1 VFGFIKTVQGFLSK
15 LKKNKRWWFTSL
27 FIIASLGVT
36 FSVVILIITTD
47 SVSKEV
53 YASQTKEFLLKYK
66 DLEKLKEKKLQN
78 LAIIASYDDAI
89 IDKLEKND
97 ATGISQ
103 FESKLNTKIAQ
114 QDKNL
119 MIFKFYSLQN
129 KSETFR
135 SSIISSIQTKNS
147 IFGIEV
153 LFDGIFYVYLHP
165 ILKNDNVVGI
175 LEIKESIY
183 SVKESF
189 DRTSK
194 QFAFLLDTKMIAMI
208 SQQNKDGIY
217 QEVGKNYLINSK
229 IYENKLSSS
238 IISLD
243 ENALQNIAKGEY
255 IVGKEFFINGLLLR
269 DTNGVDIGILI
280 LGEGVEKEGGF
291 INMANKMTN
300 HVIAIALGLIV
311 SLLLFMF

>member
-1 VFGFIKTVQGFLSK
+1 MFGFIKTVQGFLSK